1 MLKETFY
8 TVPQLTKEL
17 KCELIISERV
27 ANLASLDKTQ
37 FNINKVEIR
46 GRNQKLD
53 ILTLSRGF
61 QLAI

>member
-1 MLKETFY
+1 MGRLN
-8 TVPQLTKEL
+8 LLIMTKEDIV
-17 KCELIISERV
+17 ELIISERV

>member
-1 MLKETFY
+1 M
-8 TVPQLTKEL
+8 TKEDIV
-17 KCELIISERV
+17 ELIISERV